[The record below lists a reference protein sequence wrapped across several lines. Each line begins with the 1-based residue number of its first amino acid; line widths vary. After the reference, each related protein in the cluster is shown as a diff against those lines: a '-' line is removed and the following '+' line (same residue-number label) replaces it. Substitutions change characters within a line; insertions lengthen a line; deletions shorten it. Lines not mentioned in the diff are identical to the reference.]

1 MQIYNI
7 DICDKLGNN
16 DKWLN
21 LRNLIF
27 KSYIEFDEFK
37 NLIELEKTELN
48 YNFIFYTGE
57 ILDEQESDLSIM
69 INDDLR
75 FAFKLLNKCIKSQKF
90 CKFINASTTNIY
102 EEANMPFSDDEKF
115 INDFKPVDKFSYVK
129 YLFERDIYMSNG
141 FIDNKIVSLRY
152 SNIFGANEYYKNE
165 QGSLIYNIYLSIK
178 KNKKI
183 NYNLNDKYD
192 FLYIKDAVNMTLFF
206 VKNEGINA
214 SGIYNVC
221 SGKSTKLYDIYLM
234 LINEMK
240 KDIVID
246 DLIKDTEAKEYYID
260 NQKILR
266 AGYHESIFDIQEA
279 LKDSLIYFN
288 NNKYLGE

>member
-1 MQIYNI
+1 MQVIFLFASCAKSIKSAIISELNKMQIYNI

-75 FAFKLLNKCIKSQKF
+75 FAFKLLNKCIISKKF

-102 EEANMPFSDDEKF
+102 DDANMPFSDDEKF
-115 INDFKPVDKFSYVK
+115 IKRRVFIKKTVYYKDIEYFKNETCWNPGHRHRRKP
-129 YLFERDIYMSNG
+129 YLYKNG
-141 FIDNKIVSLRY
+141 F
-152 SNIFGANEYYKNE
+152 FT
-165 QGSLIYNIYLSIK
+165 LING
-178 KNKKI
+178 KKI
-183 NYNLNDKYD
+183 
-192 FLYIKDAVNMTLFF
+192 
-206 VKNEGINA
+206 E
-214 SGIYNVC
+214 
-221 SGKSTKLYDIYLM
+221 
-234 LINEMK
+234 
-240 KDIVID
+240 
-246 DLIKDTEAKEYYID
+246 
-260 NQKILR
+260 
-266 AGYHESIFDIQEA
+266 FDISCSSKEFMKMWRKIKRA
-279 LKDSLIYFN
+279 NPKAKLIE
-288 NNKYLGE
+288 LPM